1 MKIIILGFI
10 TRTILQTS
18 HKFHVVSDTNMQSHI
33 FFYLLPFIESNS
45 LTMRMEDTCTLF
57 KKNQHELFQGTQN
70 NTLYS

>member
-18 HKFHVVSDTNMQSHI
+18 HKLYVVSDTNMQSHI

-57 KKNQHELFQGTQN
+57 
-70 NTLYS
+70 